1 MGITEHQWK
10 ELSKYFLDNGNRKL
24 STEEKERIKLAIDQA
39 NNLNELLQGEF
50 KKIYMMIFEIK
61 IIYFKTI
68 VHKRNIFLVRYFF
81 MQRNY
86 AITRHISECKQIFGM
101 LLKAKFFQKLLK

>member
-50 KKIYMMIFEIK
+50 KKIYIMIFEIK

-81 MQRNY
+81 MHTDAERKYTAN
-86 AITRHISECKQIFGM
+86 TKELSE
-101 LLKAKFFQKLLK
+101 AKNFSENC

>member
-1 MGITEHQWK
+1 M
-10 ELSKYFLDNGNRKL
+10 DNGNRKL

-68 VHKRNIFLVRYFF
+68 VHKRNIFLVRYFLCRET
-81 MQRNY
+81 MPL
-86 AITRHISECKQIFGM
+86 HGISVNTNKYSEGY
-101 LLKAKFFQKLLK
+101 